1 MTTFHVPHTSSPTT
15 ESESESES
23 HAQPHV
29 QSGAQPR
36 TVAGPALWPAQ
47 AQAPSVL
54 GRQLVI
60 ERGEGAYVFTADGRR
75 LFDGTAGL
83 WHANVGHARPE
94 LAQAAYQQMSQLET
108 YHIFSR
114 FTNDRALE
122 LGERLASLSP
132 IADPKVILNSGGSD
146 AIDVACKLARRHW
159 QREGRATKKVI
170 LSREFAYH
178 GLHAYGTSIAGLD
191 FNREGYGTDSLVPE
205 TARVPVHGLESVAQA
220 IDEIGAENIAAIVT
234 EPIQGTGGVN
244 PPEPGYLEG
253 VRKLARDNDILFI
266 LDEVITG
273 FGRTGH
279 MFAAQRYGIDPDM
292 VTFAKGVTS
301 GYAPLGGV
309 LVSPR
314 IWEPF
319 YLDSPDTPIF
329 RHGATYAGHATAAA
343 VALAHLDILENEQLV
358 QRAGELE
365 VVLDR
370 ELEAL
375 AERNANVSDVRVA
388 GLLGGVTVAEHLSAE
403 RVSDAVIELGYI
415 SRPLRGNTL
424 QISPPFIISDG
435 ELASFVSAIDEAVTM
450 EAATTEENR

>member
-1 MTTFHVPHTSSPTT
+1 MTTFRAPETT
-15 ESESESES
+15 ETPNPTSPSQQSQQS
-23 HAQPHV
+23 QQPQRSRSV
-29 QSGAQPR
+29 D
-36 TVAGPALWPAQ
+36 GPALWPAQ
-47 AQAPSVL
+47 AHAPSVL

-60 ERGEGAYVFTADGRR
+60 DRGEGAYVYTTDGRR

-83 WHANVGHARPE
+83 WHANVGHGRPE
-94 LAQAAYQQMSQLET
+94 LAQAAYDQMMQLET
-108 YHIFSR
+108 YHVFAR
-114 FTNDRALE
+114 FTNDKALA

-132 IADPKVILNSGGSD
+132 IANPKVILNSGGSD

-159 QREGRATKKVI
+159 QREGRPTKKTI

-191 FNREGYGTDSLVPE
+191 FNREGYGTESLVPE
-205 TARVPVHGLESVAQA
+205 TARVPVHGLESIAHTIA
-220 IDEIGAENIAAIVT
+220 EIGVENIAAIVT

-253 VRKLARDNDILFI
+253 IQKLARDNDILVI

-279 MFAAQRYGIDPDM
+279 MFAAQRYGLDPDM

-319 YLDSPDTPIF
+319 YLDAPDTPIF

-343 VALAHLDILENEQLV
+343 VALAHLDILEDEQLV
-358 QRAGELE
+358 PRAGELE

-370 ELEAL
+370 ELKAL
-375 AERNANVSDVRVA
+375 AERNPHVTDVRVA
-388 GLLGGVTVAEHLSAE
+388 GLLGGVTVAENLSAE
-403 RVSDAVIELGYI
+403 RISDTVIKLGYI

-424 QISPPFIISDG
+424 QLSPPFIISDG
-435 ELASFVSAIDEAVTM
+435 ELASFVAAIDEAITTDA
-450 EAATTEENR
+450 AATEESR